1 VATSQTPPN
10 RILIIDDEEADRY
23 LFKHQLR
30 DFSFLVLEASGGGE
44 GIRKAREEK
53 PQLIV
58 LDINMPDMSGFE
70 VVDRLKAEASTKDIP
85 VVICTSRVLSN
96 TERNQ
101 LNGKAVTI
109 LSKEGLDQSAVAQE
123 LMRVIQGTGI
133 ASAIQ

>member
-1 VATSQTPPN
+1 
-10 RILIIDDEEADRY
+10 
-23 LFKHQLR
+23 
-30 DFSFLVLEASGGGE
+30 
-44 GIRKAREEK
+44 
-53 PQLIV
+53 
-58 LDINMPDMSGFE
+58 
-70 VVDRLKAEASTKDIP
+70 LKAEASTKDIP